1 MNFCAVPAK
10 PAEVGCRLGC
20 VGRVLP
26 YAVVTPALPLR
37 CALLAPLKPE
47 SLSGKTAKGEQSR

>member
-37 CALLAPLKPE
+37 CD
-47 SLSGKTAKGEQSR
+47 SGTIVAGRHQNLGTETRR